1 MSSRVYVIHMLLHIL
16 YCTHSVLQKTVFI
29 VTKLAATCIYAL
41 HTYTRHASD
50 ETTPW
55 STNSVNPKKKE
66 LQRIYFIPIFL
77 QNCSSLISF
86 EPNKT

>member
-55 STNSVNPKKKE
+55 STNSVNPKKKRITEDLFHTYFFAE
-66 LQRIYFIPIFL
+66 LFL
-77 QNCSSLISF
+77 LNLLRT
-86 EPNKT
+86 E